1 MNEPVRKVVRVECGV
16 EHAFDVFTS
25 RIDLWW
31 PRSHRRFED
40 SVMLLEPAVGG
51 RFAERT
57 PAGEE
62 VRMGEVVRCEPPHA
76 ISYTWYPGAIK
87 DPTTVDVHFLD
98 NGDHTVV
105 EVTHS
110 EGHSGLGDAWP
121 QRARAFAKNW
131 AAVLAAYGSIVSGA
145 FRVTPD
151 GKKPS

>member
-1 MNEPVRKVVRVECGV
+1 MSEPVRKVVRVECGV

-40 SVMLLEPAVGG
+40 SVMLLEPAIGG

-62 VRMGEVVRCEPPHA
+62 VRLGEVFRCDPPYA

-98 NGDHTVV
+98 NGDYTVV
-105 EVTHS
+105 EVIHR
-110 EGHSGLGDAWP
+110 EGDSCLGDAWP
-121 QRARAFAKNW
+121 RRAQVFVRNW
-131 AAVLAAYGSIVSGA
+131 EAVLAAYGTVVKGGLH
-145 FRVTPD
+145 VTPD
-151 GKKPS
+151 RRKPS